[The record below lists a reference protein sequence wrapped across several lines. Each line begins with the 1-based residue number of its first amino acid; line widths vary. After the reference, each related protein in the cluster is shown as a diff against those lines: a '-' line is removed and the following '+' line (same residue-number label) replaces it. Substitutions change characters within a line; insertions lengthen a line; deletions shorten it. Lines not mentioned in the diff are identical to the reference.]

1 MQPKHVHCRESF
13 LYTQTVI
20 VRILGLLILPCLKF
34 LNLLCCGI
42 SSFTFLSISSLSNL
56 YVLCWF
62 LFLVLVNRIEFCV
75 IDIWLYLAP
84 PPTYSFLFFTSLSL
98 RSRFP
103 LNCLSWCKSKFRH
116 LVPTALHPIISPIS
130 SSIRPDNS
138 QTLARRQRLW
148 HLHVY
153 LVIWR

>member
-1 MQPKHVHCRESF
+1 MVSPVIMQPKHVHCRESF

-62 LFLVLVNRIEFCV
+62 LFLVLVSRILCYR
-75 IDIWLYLAP
+75 YLTLPSAIS
-84 PPTYSFLFFTSLSL
+84 YLFLSL
-98 RSRFP
+98 
-103 LNCLSWCKSKFRH
+103 
-116 LVPTALHPIISPIS
+116 LHFSLPKI
-130 SSIRPDNS
+130 
-138 QTLARRQRLW
+138 
-148 HLHVY
+148 
-153 LVIWR
+153 